1 MASKLVKI
9 SALAMAL
16 GVDIDPSVLLHKVR
30 EDIVLTNDES
40 RVFRAMNILDVDIF
54 VNPSY
59 MSMWRDDRETTLT
72 L

>member
-1 MASKLVKI
+1 MASKRVKI